1 MIGNTKEEM
10 KAILDYFKS
19 RNIVVHVARTDGV
32 FNNGSI
38 FEYNIEAGL
47 LVLKDLVSGYTP
59 IPFTIIKRVEEYKEK
74 Q

>member
-19 RNIVVHVARTDGV
+19 RNIVVHVARTDNI
-32 FNNGSI
+32 FNNGTI
-38 FEYNIEAGL
+38 FEYNMEAGL

-74 Q
+74 